1 MNVVSIHIK
10 MIRRNTWRDYFA
22 TLRFCFTF
30 FDWRT
35 ALRLPV
41 YVTPL
46 VQYKKPIDKHRIVLD
61 KTGRDTQP
69 ASLLVGYMDREYAGD
84 KSSLINI
91 RGTLSLRGE
100 GTRYFAPGV
109 SLCIMDNASVTIG
122 TKFSASHNLRLFAL
136 KSITIGDDNMWSYDC
151 VVLDS
156 DGHQILDERG
166 EQINKAVDVHFGN
179 HVWLGARNVVLKGSE
194 IPDGSIVG
202 ACQQIRKSYMNFKA
216 PMIICGEVKKENIIW
231 NRNLVQ

>member
-35 ALRLPV
+35 ALRLPI

-46 VQYKKPIDKHRIVLD
+46 VLYKKPKDKHRILLD
-61 KTGRDTQP
+61 KCGKDTQP
-69 ASLLVGYMDREYAGD
+69 ASLLIGFMDREYAWD
-84 KSSLINI
+84 RPSLIHI
-91 RGTLSLRGE
+91 KGQLRLCGE

-109 SLCIMDNASVTIG
+109 SLCIMDNACVTIG
-122 TKFSASHNLRLFAL
+122 TKFTASHNLRIFAI
-136 KSITIGDDNMWSYDC
+136 KSIAIGDDNMWSYDC

-156 DGHQILDERG
+156 DGHQILDDKGNQLNRTL
-166 EQINKAVDVHFGN
+166 DVRFGN
-179 HVWLGARNVVLKGSE
+179 HVWMGARNVVLKGTE
-194 IPDGSIVG
+194 IPDGAVLG
-202 ACQQIRKSYMNFKA
+202 ACQQLRKSYMEYKA
-216 PMIICGEVKKENIIW
+216 PIIAGGDVVRENVNW
-231 NRNLVQ
+231 SRKLVQ